1 MPFYSDE
8 TLDEVRRANDILDVV
23 SPYVQLRQRGGRYWG
38 LCPFHREKSPS
49 FTVRTDMQTFYCF
62 GCAAGGNVFGF
73 VQRYENLGFV
83 DAVKRLAERAR
94 ITLPEEKQGDPGA
107 KKLREDIFAANRQAA
122 RFFYQKLISHEGAV
136 ARDYLLARRIK
147 NSTIKL
153 FGLGFAPGGG
163 NRRALYE
170 YLAGLGVSD
179 QVMVQGGLVVKTEDE
194 RLVDKFR
201 GRLMFPILDAS
212 ERICG
217 FGGRNFDDLAPN
229 T

>member
-107 KKLREDIFAANRQAA
+107 KKLREDIFGQPPG
-122 RFFYQKLISHEGAV
+122 GAV
-136 ARDYLLARRIK
+136 FLPEADFAR
-147 NSTIKL
+147 
-153 FGLGFAPGGG
+153 GGCG
-163 NRRALYE
+163 
-170 YLAGLGVSD
+170 AGLSAGAAD
-179 QVMVQGGLVVKTEDE
+179 KEFDNQALWPGLCS
-194 RLVDKFR
+194 RWR
-201 GRLMFPILDAS
+201 Q
-212 ERICG
+212 
-217 FGGRNFDDLAPN
+217 
-229 T
+229 